1 MIINL
6 IGFKITFSNMGAHGA
21 PSFISGGWPKL
32 PPPTFSSESET
43 SPLIGL
49 KYLHFQEFG
58 SVYFAVCNIYTIFSL
73 VSKLTNNL
81 FLTLLITPNSNSVPV
96 PKFSHIKLE
105 ITVGTLHRN
114 GGTVN
119 DLMLIVKGLVCD
131 G

>member
-1 MIINL
+1 M
-6 IGFKITFSNMGAHGA
+6 
-21 PSFISGGWPKL
+21 
-32 PPPTFSSESET
+32 
-43 SPLIGL
+43 
-49 KYLHFQEFG
+49 
-58 SVYFAVCNIYTIFSL
+58 IFSP

-119 DLMLIVKGLVCD
+119 DLMLIVKGFV
-131 G
+131 